1 MDTLDRSLRLTNL
14 NLLPILHAILKHRNL
29 TRAAAELHVTQSAVS
44 NSLKQLREHFGDDL
58 LVKDGRKLRLTQK
71 GAALIEPLEQALGAV
86 QEVVASARF
95 DPQTAQRRFRIAT
108 ADYVMAVTAPQM
120 ARILGEEAPKVSVQM
135 ITARGR
141 STGDLRVETIDMI
154 ITPWQVIETALYGDP
169 KLRNEFAS
177 EPLAREP
184 FVCLARDGDQAFRR
198 GLTPEEYLARPHVSF
213 HLDLDVHASLE
224 HGYLFQHGLKQ
235 FDRIQTSD
243 FTLLPLIVS
252 QSDCIAL
259 APRSVA
265 AIAARGMPLQMA
277 PCPLPVPDL
286 ELFMVWSRRRD
297 HDPELAWLKTLVKRA
312 ISESLGGDAQSALQ
326 SSAQLASAASM

>member
-14 NLLPILHAILKHRNL
+14 NLLPILHAVLKHRNL
-29 TRAAAELHVTQSAVS
+29 TQAAAELHVTQSAVS
-44 NSLKQLREHFGDDL
+44 NSLKQLREHFGDEL

-71 GAALIEPLEQALGAV
+71 GAALIEPLERALGAV
-86 QEVVASARF
+86 QDVVASARF
-95 DPQTAQRRFRIAT
+95 DPQTARRRFRIAT

-120 ARILGEEAPKVSVQM
+120 ARILGEEAPRVSVQM
-135 ITARGR
+135 TTARGR

-169 KLRNEFAS
+169 KLRNEFAF
-177 EPLAREP
+177 EPLAQEP
-184 FVCLARDGDQAFRR
+184 FVCLAREDDEAFRR
-198 GLTPEEYLARPHVSF
+198 GLSVEEYLARPHASF

-243 FTLLPLIVS
+243 FTLL
-252 QSDCIAL
+252 

-265 AIAARGMPLQMA
+265 RIAARGLPLQIA
-277 PCPLPVPDL
+277 PCPLPIPDL
-286 ELFMVWSRRRD
+286 ELFMVWSLRRD
-297 HDPELAWLKTLVKRA
+297 HDPEFAWLKTLVKRA
-312 ISESLGGDAQSALQ
+312 ISISLGGSLPEASAP
-326 SSAQLASAASM
+326 LASAAGM